1 MNCIQERLAKY
12 RVATYCIVTFA
23 LTWAFWFA
31 AVYPRAL
38 PLMEAGKS
46 IFSDSLTVMLVGA
59 GMFFP
64 ALGVVVTRLIT
75 GEGFHNVWIK
85 PVQFR
90 RTWKYYMA
98 GWLGPIA
105 LVAVGGA
112 AYFVLN
118 PSQFDPSMPL
128 FVEATQQQLEAS
140 GQAASL
146 DAAQIRMLGYAQLA
160 LVLVAPLL
168 NCITCFGEEWGWRGY
183 LVPKVSTHL
192 RIVPTLL
199 ITGVIWGLWHAPLT
213 VIGHNYGTGYPTW
226 PLGGIAAMCLFCV
239 VVGIFLTYVTVRTG
253 SCLAAAIGHG
263 AINGFV
269 SAALL
274 FSVTGGNPF
283 VGPLP
288 VGVVGGSAFIVVAA
302 FMLRDLHR
310 REKAGTLDMPKAG
323 LPDDVTKTDLT
334 RAPKE

>member
-1 MNCIQERLAKY
+1 MNCIQERLAKH
-12 RVATYCIVTFA
+12 RVAIYCIVTFA

-90 RTWKYYMA
+90 RTWKYYVA
-98 GWLGPIA
+98 GWLSPIA

-112 AYFVLN
+112 AYFLLN

-128 FVEATQQQLEAS
+128 FVEATQHQLEVS

-183 LVPKVSTHL
+183 LLPHL
-192 RIVPTLL
+192 MEKRS
-199 ITGVIWGLWHAPLT
+199 IT
-213 VIGHNYGTGYPTW
+213 
-226 PLGGIAAMCLFCV
+226 FSV
-239 VVGIFLTYVTVRTG
+239 VVGGI
-253 SCLAAAIGHG
+253 I
-263 AINGFV
+263 
-269 SAALL
+269 
-274 FSVTGGNPF
+274 
-283 VGPLP
+283 
-288 VGVVGGSAFIVVAA
+288 
-302 FMLRDLHR
+302 
-310 REKAGTLDMPKAG
+310 
-323 LPDDVTKTDLT
+323 
-334 RAPKE
+334 

>member
-1 MNCIQERLAKY
+1 MNCIQKRLAKH

-23 LTWAFWFA
+23 LTWVFWFA

-46 IFSDSLTVMLVGA
+46 VFSDSLTVMLVGA

-90 RTWKYYMA
+90 RTWKYYVA

-112 AYFVLN
+112 AYFLLN

-128 FVEATQQQLEAS
+128 FVEATQHQLEAS

-168 NCITCFGEEWGWRGY
+168 NCITCFGEE
-183 LVPKVSTHL
+183 
-192 RIVPTLL
+192 
-199 ITGVIWGLWHAPLT
+199 
-213 VIGHNYGTGYPTW
+213 
-226 PLGGIAAMCLFCV
+226 
-239 VVGIFLTYVTVRTG
+239 
-253 SCLAAAIGHG
+253 
-263 AINGFV
+263 
-269 SAALL
+269 
-274 FSVTGGNPF
+274 
-283 VGPLP
+283 
-288 VGVVGGSAFIVVAA
+288 
-302 FMLRDLHR
+302 
-310 REKAGTLDMPKAG
+310 
-323 LPDDVTKTDLT
+323 
-334 RAPKE
+334 